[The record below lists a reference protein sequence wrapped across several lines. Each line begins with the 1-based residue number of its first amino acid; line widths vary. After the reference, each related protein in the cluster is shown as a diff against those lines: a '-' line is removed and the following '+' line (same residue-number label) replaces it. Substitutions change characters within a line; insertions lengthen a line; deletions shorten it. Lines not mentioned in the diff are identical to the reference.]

1 MRLPKLHAACVLA
14 AAIAVVLAVAALAGA
29 TNVKRFDSKVTLAR
43 ANPFH
48 GHVSSPRHA
57 CEQSRRVK
65 VFKKR
70 PGHDRLFGKTTSN
83 NDGRWA
89 IPAAPNGRFYAKVTR
104 RSEGTAGTIIVCR
117 ADRSRTR
124 HFSP

>member
-1 MRLPKLHAACVLA
+1 MRLPKLHTAFAMA
-14 AAIAVVLAVAALAGA
+14 AAAAVVLAVAALAGA

-48 GHVSSPRHA
+48 GHVSSGKHA

-65 VFKKR
+65 VFNKY
-70 PGHDRLFGKTTSN
+70 PGHDGLFGKTTTN
-83 NDGRWA
+83 NHGRWA
-89 IPAAPNGRFYAKVTR
+89 IPASPNGRFYAKVTR
-104 RSEGTAGTIIVCR
+104 RSEGTAGTIFVCR
-117 ADRSRTR
+117 SDRSRTR